1 MIPQEVH
8 YNDNNNN
15 KELQQSHN
23 DEATAHGHR
32 PDPNHEVATTTAT
45 ATTTGHHH
53 HHHHKATSGPH
64 KDGEVASYHFE
75 CCRCHVTPWVGVRAV
90 FTFNGCGRRHAAASN
105 DKDEGNSNNG
115 YSLRKL
121 SRQEKKHR
129 RALLGIKWYHRL
141 VVVPFRSWMMKR
153 TTTTPQILFVQNLHP
168 TKTAHVI
175 LLTPQSKESM
185 ESFFRVAVSLP
196 IPSASPA
203 GGELGSHQVY
213 QLLEA
218 SDQFKEVRANNGAIF
233 QVGPNGSGL
242 NHNHYVHAA
251 VLFRADAE
259 DDNDEDKAEDD
270 TNDTFVY
277 CLSQLADV
285 NPQRNALVVQP
296 TSLENG
302 TTPKPKVTVTME
314 QTGKW
319 TIRTYHGA
327 ATK

>member
-1 MIPQEVH
+1 MSPPEGHCNNI
-8 YNDNNNN
+8 NNNN
-15 KELQQSHN
+15 EQLQQSHD
-23 DEATAHGHR
+23 DEATANGHR
-32 PDPNHEVATTTAT
+32 PDPNHEVAT
-45 ATTTGHHH
+45 ATTTRCHHH
-53 HHHHKATSGPH
+53 HHHHHHHHEATSGPH
-64 KDGEVASYHFE
+64 KEGDVASYHFE
-75 CCRCHVTPWVGVRAV
+75 CRSHVTPWVGVQAA
-90 FTFNGCGRRHAAASN
+90 FTFNGHAAASS

-129 RALLGIKWYHRL
+129 KALLGIKWYHRL

-153 TTTTPQILFVQNLHP
+153 RTTPQILFVQNLHP
-168 TKTAHVI
+168 TKAAHVI

-185 ESFFRVAVSLP
+185 ESFFRVALSLP

-203 GGELGSHQVY
+203 GGELSSHQVY

>member
-1 MIPQEVH
+1 MSRQEGPF
-8 YNDNNNN
+8 NNNN
-15 KELQQSHN
+15 NNEQLQQSQ
-23 DEATAHGHR
+23 ATANGHR
-32 PDPNHEVATTTAT
+32 PDPNQETAMTTTT
-45 ATTTGHHH
+45 SGHHH
-53 HHHHKATSGPH
+53 HHHHHHEATSGPH
-64 KDGEVASYHFE
+64 KEGEVASYHFE
-75 CCRCHVTPWVGVRAV
+75 CMTPWLEVRTD
-90 FTFNGCGRRHAAASN
+90 FTFNGWGRRHAAASN
-105 DKDEGNSNNG
+105 DEDEDNSNDNG

-121 SRQEKKHR
+121 SRKEKKQR

-141 VVVPFRSWMMKR
+141 ELVLFRSWMRK
-153 TTTTPQILFVQNLHP
+153 TTPQILFVQNLHP

-203 GGELGSHQVY
+203 GGELDSHQVY

-218 SDQFKEVRANNGAIF
+218 SDQFKEVQANNGAIF
-233 QVGPNGSGL
+233 HVDPNGSGWT
-242 NHNHYVHAA
+242 NGNHYVHAA